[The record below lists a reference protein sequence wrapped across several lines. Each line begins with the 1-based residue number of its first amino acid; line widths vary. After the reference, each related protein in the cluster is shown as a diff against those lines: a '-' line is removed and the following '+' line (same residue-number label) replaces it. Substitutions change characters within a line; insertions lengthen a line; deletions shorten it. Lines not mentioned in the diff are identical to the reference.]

1 MALDG
6 KAWLAASMIAAST
19 LAGCTAARY
28 RVAPGQVGVQVEAPD
43 VSCGERHR
51 EIPVKVRVHN
61 DSAGIL
67 QIWIDDRPGPPY
79 KLSWLSYDVLDEA
92 GNVDWRRGP
101 GDHGPMPQP
110 TLKIGPGDR
119 TVLSA
124 VLYDIGEADYG
135 RSFRIRFEDA
145 EKHAW
150 TTDAFR
156 PCVQR
161 G

>member
-1 MALDG
+1 MVSDW
-6 KAWLAASMIAAST
+6 KACLAASMIVAST
-19 LAGCTAARY
+19 LAGCAAERF
-28 RVAPGQVGVQVEAPD
+28 RVSPGKVGVEVESPD

-51 EIPVKVRVHN
+51 EIPVKVHVHN

-67 QIWIDDRPGPPY
+67 QIWIDDPVGPPY
-79 KLSWLSYDVLDEA
+79 ELSWLSYQVLNEA
-92 GNVDWRRGP
+92 GKADWRHGP
-101 GDHGPMPQP
+101 GGHGPMPPP

-119 TVLSA
+119 TELWA
-124 VLYDIGEADYG
+124 VLFDVGEADYG

-145 EKHAW
+145 EKHTW